1 MSAVIYLIT
10 LGVMFGTILTVFGM
24 HYAASVRQ
32 AQAKIAAENAYRE
45 LAEKAVAVQ
54 SGNAAS
60 LTAMQTELTEIAT
73 RLAAVEK
80 ILKAV
85 E

>member
-1 MSAVIYLIT
+1 MSAGIYFIT
-10 LGVMFGTILTVFGM
+10 LGVMFGTILAVFGM
-24 HYAASVRQ
+24 HYVASTRQ
-32 AQAKIAAENAYRE
+32 AQAKITGESAYRE

-60 LTAMQTELTEIAT
+60 LTAMQTDLAEIAT
-73 RLAAVEK
+73 RLTAVEK